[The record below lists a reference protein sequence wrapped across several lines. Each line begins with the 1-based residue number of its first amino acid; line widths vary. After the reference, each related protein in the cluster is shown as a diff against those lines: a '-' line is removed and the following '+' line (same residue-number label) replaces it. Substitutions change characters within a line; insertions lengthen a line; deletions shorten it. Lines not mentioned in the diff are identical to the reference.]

1 MCIYDVAKRCLRL
14 CKKNNPTRDML
25 LVGSGPHIQL
35 ARCTSSRTTIQNSLL
50 CLKAPQSAIISE
62 KDFEYS
68 WTIHIVTVIPWKT
81 FKTEVMRIKSYW
93 DSHEEGHTYTFI
105 LCFLSCDASELWAL
119 TETQG
124 LNIWMIDIKKG
135 RLNNYRWIP
144 AILVSSTIHNLNFL
158 LGIWRLA
165 FFHAFNFHRLVVD
178 FLSALGGHLHQHVT
192 IQVALGCTIEGCL
205 PAAATVARSKSG
217 GQRCFKVPNARAFR
231 GWLVGWVGGW
241 LVVLKHMA
249 HPRNQPGGGNRSS
262 CRCNL
267 YLKVV

>member
-14 CKKNNPTRDML
+14 CKK
-25 LVGSGPHIQL
+25 
-35 ARCTSSRTTIQNSLL
+35 TIQRGTCFWSGLGLISNWHVARRQEQPFKIHYCVWRLRKVLL
-50 CLKAPQSAIISE
+50 FLK
-62 KDFEYS
+62 
-68 WTIHIVTVIPWKT
+68 
-81 FKTEVMRIKSYW
+81 RI
-93 DSHEEGHTYTFI
+93 
-105 LCFLSCDASELWAL
+105 
-119 TETQG
+119 
-124 LNIWMIDIKKG
+124 LNIHEPSILWQSFHERLLKQKSWESKATEIPMKKVTHIPLYYVFFRVMLPNYEHWLKPKGWTSEWLTLKKG

-231 GWLVGWVGGW
+231 GWLVGWLGGW
-241 LVVLKHMA
+241 VVGCVKA
-249 HPRNQPGGGNRSS
+249 HGTS
-262 CRCNL
+262 
-267 YLKVV
+267 